1 MPAASW
7 QMAARALPRAG
18 AVSLL
23 GTMLAAVDYLNV
35 PFLSGS
41 AQFHAK
47 RPQPSPGW
55 ARFLFGRG
63 SGPPSEAPLN
73 AQHRQSGVWSLGGV
87 GISMVGS

>member
-47 RPQPSPGW
+47 RPQPVTRLGPFSLWPVM
-55 ARFLFGRG
+55 RGRQLRR
-63 SGPPSEAPLN
+63 P
-73 AQHRQSGVWSLGGV
+73 
-87 GISMVGS
+87 